1 MKSNMDFNRQL
12 SRLLKKNLTEEQIN
26 DPAWKNFLTAVN
38 NSYNSFE
45 RDKELLDHAFAV
57 NDAEYQKLYKNLSK
71 EYEIKKKSIEQLK
84 KSIKQFD
91 QIDQIVFNNEEDDF
105 TVIVEYLNSQIIKRK
120 ETESHLTRTLN
131 LLTTLLSNLNSGI
144 LVEDENRKILFTNQL
159 FCDTFS
165 IPASP
170 EQMKGADCSDSAEQT
185 KFMFNNSE
193 HFVCRINEILE
204 LKAPVF
210 GDVLELKD
218 GRVLERDYIPIYV
231 NDEYKGHLWDYTD
244 ITERKKSENKLVNL
258 TNIQNGILNGTDYS
272 IIYTDTNG
280 LIKSF
285 NHGAEIMLG
294 YTSEEVV
301 EKMNPSIFH
310 LFSEVEKKA
319 NDLSAELGVEM
330 VPGFEVFVAKA
341 KKDLI
346 DTNEW
351 TYVTK
356 TNKHITVQL
365 SVSAIRNVKHEII
378 GFLGIARDV
387 THKKLAL
394 EALEQSEERFRNIV
408 EKSTDIIYKTNEFGV
423 LTYVNP
429 VVERITGYNKE
440 ELLNK
445 QFSDLVK
452 KELRNDFITFYKNQI
467 DLGATTTYYEFP
479 IITKDG
485 DEKWIGQSVQLS
497 SLTSNTFELTA
508 LAIDITERKNYE
520 KTIFLQKEKYQ
531 NIIANM
537 NLGLLEVDLEE
548 RIQYANPGFAQI
560 SGYKVDEIIGLNASE
575 LFNPKLGQQKDDNHI
590 ERRSFGVADM
600 YEKSVLNKNKELRWW
615 MISGAPNYDNEGNL
629 VGSIGI
635 HLDIT
640 EKKQLELELE
650 LAKNKAEESSRA
662 KEAFLANMSHEIRT
676 PLNAIIGMIRELSK
690 EKLTDVQNQFV
701 ANTSVASQ
709 HLLSVLNNILDISK
723 IEAGE
728 LALDLHDFNFTKT
741 LEDIKTIML
750 MRAQEKGLYLEINHN
765 EALNSIFVG
774 DSLRL
779 RQILLNLIG
788 NAIKFTSSGGINVDY
803 TIEDVGHGY
812 KAVSIS
818 IVDTGIGIEE
828 AFLKNIFNKFSQ
840 EDTSTSRKYGGSG
853 LGMAITNELV
863 QLMNGTINISS
874 KKNVGTV
881 VDLKFLF
888 ADGNS
893 SKVES
898 ENTIDVSTKLN
909 NVKVLLVED
918 NEFNR
923 IVACFTLKACN
934 CDVVEAIDGKEAIEI
949 LKSGE
954 HFDVILMDL
963 QMPIMDG
970 FEATRIIRNELKLS
984 TPIIA
989 LTANAFKSELEQCL
1003 KLGMDDYITKPFE
1016 EEKLIAIMLKYLP

>member
-1 MKSNMDFNRQL
+1 MKSNMDFNKQL
-12 SRLLKKNLTEEQIN
+12 SKQLKKNLTEEQIN
-26 DPAWKNFLTAVN
+26 DPAWNNFLVAIN

-45 RDKELLDHAFAV
+45 KDKELLEHAFSV
-57 NDAEYQKLYKNLSK
+57 NDEEYQKLYRNLSK

-84 KSIKQFD
+84 QSIKQFD
-91 QIDQIVFNNEEDDF
+91 QRDEIVFNSEQDDF

-120 ETESHLTRTLN
+120 ETEGHLTRTLN

-204 LKAPVF
+204 MKAPVF

-244 ITERKKSENKLVNL
+244 ITERKKSENKLVDL

-301 EKMNPSIFH
+301 EKMHPSVFH

-319 NDLSAELGVEM
+319 KELSVELDIEV

-341 KKDLI
+341 KNNLI

-356 TNKHITVQL
+356 TNTYITVQL

-387 THKKLAL
+387 TQKKKAL
-394 EALEQSEERFRNIV
+394 EALAQSEERFRNIV
-408 EKSTDIIYKTNEFGV
+408 EKSTDIIYKTNELGF

-452 KELRNDFITFYKNQI
+452 NELRNEFITFYKNQV
-467 DLGATTTYYEFP
+467 DVGATTTYYEFP

-548 RIQYANPGFAQI
+548 RIQYANPGFAHI
-560 SGYKVDEIIGLNASE
+560 SGYKVDEIIGLNASD
-575 LFNPKLGQQKDDNHI
+575 LFNPKLGMQEQDNHI
-590 ERRSFGVADM
+590 EKRSFGVADM
-600 YEKSVLNKNKELRWW
+600 YEKSVLNKNNELRWW

-629 VGSIGI
+629 IGSIGI

-701 ANTSVASQ
+701 TNTSVASQ

-741 LEDIKTIML
+741 LDDIKTIML
-750 MRAQEKGLYLEINHN
+750 MRAQEKGLFLEINHS
-765 EALNSIFVG
+765 EAHDSFFIG

-788 NAIKFTSSGGINVDY
+788 NAIKFTSSGGISVDY

-840 EDTSTSRKYGGSG
+840 EDASTSRKYGGSG
-853 LGMAITNELV
+853 LGMAITYELV
-863 QLMNGTINISS
+863 ELMNGTITISS
-874 KKNVGTV
+874 KKSVGTK
-881 VDLKFLF
+881 VDLTFLF
-888 ADGNS
+888 TDGNP

-898 ENTIDVSTKLN
+898 DNLKDVSIKLK

-923 IVACFTLKACN
+923 IVACFTLNAFNCN
-934 CDVVEAIDGKEAIEI
+934 VVEAVDGNEAVEI

-954 HFDVILMDL
+954 HFDIILMDL

-970 FEATRIIRNELKLS
+970 FEAARIIRNELKLS

-989 LTANAFKSELEQCL
+989 LTANAFKTELEQCL
-1003 KLGMDDYITKPFE
+1003 KLGMNDYVTKPFE